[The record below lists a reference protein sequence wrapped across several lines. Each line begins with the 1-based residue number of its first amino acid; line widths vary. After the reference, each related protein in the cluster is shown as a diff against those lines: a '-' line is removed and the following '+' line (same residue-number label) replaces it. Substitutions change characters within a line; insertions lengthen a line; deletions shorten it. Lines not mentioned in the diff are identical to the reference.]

1 MQGTHDHRPG
11 PVHRRSFLARSL
23 LSVSAVAAVGGPEE
37 RSVLAALQEGAHV
50 SPEERASAAREPMPC
65 GKIGKASI
73 SRLMLGSN
81 LIGGFAHSRDLLYVS
96 QLFQE
101 YNTEAK
107 IFDTFE
113 LAEQTGIN
121 AILTNPTT
129 LDFVQRYNQQ
139 RGGKLQAVVY
149 VRAYDDA
156 AAAKQEVDT
165 VVEKGACAIS
175 THGGETDKL
184 VRDGQLEPLARTI
197 ELIHGHGLPAGLGG
211 HSLEVPKVAE
221 AQQLGADF
229 YHKTFHHDR
238 YWSATPAASRQEWCW
253 YQPVSG
259 EHGDYHDNM
268 FCLNPQE
275 TADFMATVQ
284 KPWIAFKVLAAGA
297 IDPGQGFSHAF
308 RHGADF
314 ICCGMFDFQVCQDAL
329 LVKDILRKLDRRAR
343 PWMA

>member
-1 MQGTHDHRPG
+1 MHRTPESRAG
-11 PVHRRSFLARSL
+11 QPNRRRFLASSL
-23 LSVSAVAAVGGPEE
+23 LGMSAAAAISSREE

-50 SPEERASAAREPMPC
+50 SPEERANAVQEPMPC
-65 GKIGKASI
+65 GKIGKVTI

-96 QLFQE
+96 QLFKQ
-101 YNTEAK
+101 YNTETK

-139 RGGKLQAVVY
+139 RGGKLHAVVY
-149 VRAYDDA
+149 VRAYEDA
-156 AAAKQEVDT
+156 AEAKKEIDT

-175 THGGETDKL
+175 THGGETDKF
-184 VRDGQLEPLARTI
+184 VRDGKLEPLAKAI
-197 ELIHGHGLPAGLGG
+197 ELIHSHALPAGLGG

-221 AQQLGADF
+221 AQKLGADF
-229 YHKTFHHDR
+229 YHKTLHHDR
-238 YWSATPAASRQEWCW
+238 YWSATPEASRQEWCW
-253 YQPVSG
+253 YQPVTG
-259 EHGDYHDNM
+259 EHDDYNDNM
-268 FCLNPQE
+268 FCLNPQATVE
-275 TADFMATVQ
+275 FMATVQ

-297 IDPGQGFSHAF
+297 IDPRQGFSHAF
-308 RHGADF
+308 RNGADF
-314 ICCGMFDFQVCQDAL
+314 VCCGMFDFQVCEDAL
-329 LVKDILRKLDRRAR
+329 LVKDILRKLDQRAR